1 MNFSPFS
8 FQVYNED
15 EGSLYIHHDIML
27 ESVPLAIEWLSY
39 DVASENQSGKYF
51 PMTLLSIFDH
61 RPPPPPQCL
70 SLRLLLP
77 FVEKSL
83 FLKTS
88 AKGFMKRLCTPP
100 PPPIER
106 PKIQLSLFDGS
117 LKETFPFVN
126 PAVVV
131 YEEGRTDALKAER
144 VRRKEW
150 PNV

>member
-1 MNFSPFS
+1 MSLSETFVTFCREIFVS
-8 FQVYNED
+8 ED
-15 EGSLYIHHDIML
+15 KRKRFYETVVHT
-27 ESVPLAIEWLSY
+27 PL
-39 DVASENQSGKYF
+39 
-51 PMTLLSIFDH
+51 
-61 RPPPPPQCL
+61 
-70 SLRLLLP
+70 
-77 FVEKSL
+77 
-83 FLKTS
+83 
-88 AKGFMKRLCTPP
+88 
-100 PPPIER
+100 PPIER